1 MFVPAGAG
9 QPRASLG
16 HSSMLLPKG
25 LGCRDPCKSGLP
37 GGEIGLDFCPT
48 SCLLSVLSSFMI

>member
-25 LGCRDPCKSGLP
+25 VGCRDPRKSGLP
-37 GGEIGLDFCPT
+37 GGKIRLDFCPT

>member
-25 LGCRDPCKSGLP
+25 VGYRGPRKSGLL
-37 GGEIGLDFCPT
+37 GGENRLDFCLT
-48 SCLLSVLSSFMI
+48 SCLLSLSSAHL